1 MLIIVLSF
9 VISYSLVAIM
19 LPRVLILS
27 LKRRLIDPIDPR
39 KVHSVPASR
48 LGGVTF
54 LPSLLFS
61 LWFSLCI
68 THIAQPLIGFEVYI
82 DIKVIWE
89 SLALLSLFLIGIYDD
104 ILGVAY
110 RNKFLVQ
117 IFAALLITLSGSY
130 FRSLHGLFGIY
141 EISPWIG
148 IPTTI
153 FLYVFITNALNLI
166 DGIDGLASLLSIMA
180 LMVYGLL
187 LYANGQIGDSLL
199 AFSTLG
205 ALIPFCYHNVF
216 GIKDRARSK
225 IFMGDT
231 GALVIGAIL
240 GVVAIKIW
248 SITTCIGGDS
258 FAPIFYTM
266 AYTMLIIPCFD
277 VVRVILH
284 RFRAK
289 RALFLPDKSHIHHKF
304 MALGYTADVA
314 LGWIIALNLLFVT
327 INMILS
333 YSLNIT
339 LILLIDITLW
349 TLIQIYISRLIEIRG
364 GSRVS

>member
-1 MLIIVLSF
+1 MLIVILAF
-9 VISYSLVAIM
+9 VISYSLVAVM

-27 LKRRLIDPIDPR
+27 LKRRLVDQVDHR
-39 KVHSVPASR
+39 KIHSVPASR

-54 LPSLLFS
+54 LPSILFS
-61 LWFSLCI
+61 LWFTLCI
-68 THIAQPLIGFEVYI
+68 THIAQAIIGFEIYI
-82 DIKVIWE
+82 EVKVIWE
-89 SLALLSLFLIGIYDD
+89 SLSLLSLFLIGIYDD

-110 RNKFLVQ
+110 RGKFAVQ
-117 IFAALLITLSGSY
+117 IFAATLITLSGSY
-130 FRSLHGLFGIY
+130 FRTLHGLFGIY

-148 IPTTI
+148 IPSTI

-180 LMVYGLL
+180 LMVYGIL
-187 LYANGQIGDSLL
+187 LYANGQIGDSLF
-199 AFSTLG
+199 AFASLG
-205 ALIPFCYHNVF
+205 ALIPFCYHNIF
-216 GIKDRARSK
+216 GIKDGARSK

-240 GVVAIKIW
+240 GFTAVKIW
-248 SITTCIGGDS
+248 SITHCVGGGG
-258 FAPIFYTM
+258 FIPIFYTM

-277 VVRVILH
+277 VVRVIIH

-304 MALGYTADVA
+304 MALGFSADMA
-314 LGWIIALNLLFVT
+314 LAWIIT
-327 INMILS
+327 INFLFALTNIILS

-339 LILLIDITLW
+339 LIVLLDITLW
-349 TLIQIYISRLIEIRG
+349 TIMHIYLTRLIA
-364 GSRVS
+364 SREGHKGA